1 MPLSPDPT
9 DRRALLEPPPGHLP
23 VRLSQSTLRED
34 ALRQA
39 PGRPVL
45 LLRPAPVKVGSTV
58 GHAIAYTVTHV
69 LVEWEDDGGPG
80 ARWLAS
86 WLVRR
91 L

>member
-1 MPLSPDPT
+1 MPLSPGPA
-9 DRRALLEPPPGHLP
+9 DRRELPDPLPKQLPG
-23 VRLSQSTLRED
+23 RMAQSTVRED

-39 PGRPVL
+39 PGMPVL
-45 LLRPAPVKVGSTV
+45 MLRPAPVKVGSTV

-69 LVEWEDDGGPG
+69 LVEWENDGDHG